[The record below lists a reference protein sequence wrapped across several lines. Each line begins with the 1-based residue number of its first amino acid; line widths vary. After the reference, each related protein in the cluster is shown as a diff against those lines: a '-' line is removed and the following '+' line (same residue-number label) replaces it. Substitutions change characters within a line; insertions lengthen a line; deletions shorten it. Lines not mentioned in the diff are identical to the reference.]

1 MELVPASFSAAC
13 AAPCHYSWWKN
24 AKMVGRRQDNMKH
37 IFEPQLGHKQV
48 FVQALLQVVGVNKND
63 LRIA

>member
-1 MELVPASFSAAC
+1 ME
-13 AAPCHYSWWKN
+13 
-24 AKMVGRRQDNMKH
+24 DNMKH